1 MAQRIL
7 RHADRDAIFH
17 EPSVIP
23 AGGPR
28 SAGQVIPFPQRPHH
42 TEAPQEELPEH
53 DWTQHGLGDPE
64 HWEQGNLF
72 RHIDAALD
80 AQGNH
85 QFPGV
90 QNLSPTGESTAS
102 THGAQVHQDPA
113 NGEKWLIKPTPSG
126 APFLAHGDVAANAI
140 QQYSGLKTPP
150 TFLTEHQG
158 APASAQLMI
167 PATDAYPA
175 KSFDPEKVPDKDLM
189 TLQKHH
195 ALDWLLGNHDSHGGQ
210 FIRDQDGD
218 LVGIDKGQSFKHY
231 SQDRLHWN
239 YHPNSAYHEQEPV
252 YNTLYR
258 NFAQGGRQLNDPRQG
273 ELGQFIQ
280 HLQNIPD
287 DEYRATLTPYATGAA
302 ERGSLGKQFGGYSG
316 HAPGRFSANDPEAFL
331 QAALARK
338 NNLSNDFGDLY
349 ERAFAHRMTGTKIA
363 AVPLNVLPGSS
374 IYYRA
379 DSLTTNV
386 VEPGQFLVRQAA
398 SPDCQDIRFGNFG
411 PWASL
416 PYGEEAPLDSF
427 SGVDGC
433 SAQMKMG
440 GLNTD
445 FSVAPV
451 QNLNAFGDG
460 PAEYSVGSHVGS
472 HMDLSSVDIHS
483 ELAVSPAVTGGR
495 PVPAPFSGRRGRG
508 RISGHEPME
517 GFGFAQ
523 PLGSKFSHGRYIM
536 SAPPHEHE
544 MQDEDEA
551 LGTNQR
557 AHVFSDPQGQWII
570 KKPTAGNE
578 YMVPLD
584 VATAALQRRVG
595 LETPETHAIPF
606 RGELATAAKRYPQA
620 TQAFAKRPHLNQLDP
635 HDQETIQKHH
645 ALDWLIGNH
654 DAHIGNWLRTGDGQ
668 LVGIDKGQ
676 ALKYFGQDRL
686 DPTFHPNYYAREP
699 IYNRLWRDHAQGQ
712 GEMADPRAGPVG
724 DFVKKLQS
732 VPDEELKGMF
742 APYAHAAAQ
751 AGQLA
756 TGGPPDPDRKLSPR
770 SVPANDPEAFLDAM
784 VARKNNLHNDLGG
797 LYDRSTKARS
807 SAQRAQSQAITPG
820 LDPDYQVHT
829 SVHRYADPATPVP
842 AAVPSAPAA
851 PTSAPAAPSIPAPPP
866 AVPTMPAAAPTA
878 AQPPTAQQG
887 LPQVKGYDPNQQQGW
902 NALGIPTG
910 IPSSYHGPW
919 HPNQGQESVYGG
931 TTTTLGPG
939 DPGYGHNPAAAGA
952 GGAPATPSAPGVGGP
967 TTPTNYA
974 PAAGVEQ
981 WQTQIEEALRRNGL
995 PVTPDYVNKMK
1006 TQIKSESGGDPKA
1019 INRVDT
1025 NAQAGHPSQGLLQTI
1040 PSTFQQ
1046 HHLPGD
1052 SNDITDPQANLDAAV
1067 NYAKGR
1073 YGPTLMDSS
1082 GNGIGSGHGY

>member
-1 MAQRIL
+1 MPQRIL

-17 EPSVIP
+17 EPPVVP
-23 AGGPR
+23 GGGLR

-42 TEAPQEELPEH
+42 TEAPVEESPEH

-64 HWEQGNLF
+64 HWEQENLF

-113 NGEKWLIKPTPSG
+113 NGEKWLVKPTPSS

-231 SQDRLHWN
+231 NQDRLHWN
-239 YHPNSAYHEQEPV
+239 YHPNSAYNEQEPV

-338 NNLSNDFGDLY
+338 NNLGKDFGDLFD
-349 ERAFAHRMTGTKIA
+349 RAMAHRMTGTKIA
-363 AVPLNVLPGSS
+363 W
-374 IYYRA
+374 R
-379 DSLTTNV
+379 
-386 VEPGQFLVRQAA
+386 R
-398 SPDCQDIRFGNFG
+398 
-411 PWASL
+411 
-416 PYGEEAPLDSF
+416 
-427 SGVDGC
+427 
-433 SAQMKMG
+433 
-440 GLNTD
+440 
-445 FSVAPV
+445 
-451 QNLNAFGDG
+451 
-460 PAEYSVGSHVGS
+460 
-472 HMDLSSVDIHS
+472 
-483 ELAVSPAVTGGR
+483 LA
-495 PVPAPFSGRRGRG
+495 
-508 RISGHEPME
+508 
-517 GFGFAQ
+517 
-523 PLGSKFSHGRYIM
+523 
-536 SAPPHEHE
+536 APPSEHQ
-544 MQDEDEA
+544 MHDEAQA

-878 AQPPTAQQG
+878 AQPPAAQQG

-952 GGAPATPSAPGVGGP
+952 GGAPATPSAPGAGGA